1 MLLYFSTAHS
11 YLVLGLIGLFFDLG
25 IGSLGLG
32 RQVLGLGSQVFV
44 LVLKGC
50 GLDSMSAE

>member
-1 MLLYFSTAHS
+1 MLLYFSIAHS

-25 IGSLGLG
+25 LGSLGLG
-32 RQVLGLGSQVFV
+32 HQVLGLGSRVSGI
-44 LVLKGC
+44 VLKGC